1 MARFIKVITGD
12 KHEMFVN
19 PDAILNITP
28 SNNPGLSVLH
38 VQDGSIRAISNRD
51 SKGRYSIRNGRF
63 TATGEVTPK
72 QMRCD

>member
-19 PDAILNITP
+19 TDAILNITP

-38 VQDGSIRAISNRD
+38 VQDGSM
-51 SKGRYSIRNGRF
+51 
-63 TATGEVTPK
+63 VTIAEAPADLAK
-72 QMRCD
+72 RLSD

>member
-38 VQDGSIRAISNRD
+38 VQDGSM
-51 SKGRYSIRNGRF
+51 
-63 TATGEVTPK
+63 VTIAEAPADLAK
-72 QMRCD
+72 RLSD